1 MSDETPHM
9 TQTNFTFHS
18 KDLYAPLQSVVFF
31 AYFYWEMVNSKHCSW
46 EECKRDSRMPEKV
59 V

>member
-18 KDLYAPLQSVVFF
+18 KDLYAPLQSVESKQCFF
-31 AYFYWEMVNSKHCSW
+31 CIFLLGNGKQQTLQLG
-46 EECKRDSRMPEKV
+46 RM
-59 V
+59 